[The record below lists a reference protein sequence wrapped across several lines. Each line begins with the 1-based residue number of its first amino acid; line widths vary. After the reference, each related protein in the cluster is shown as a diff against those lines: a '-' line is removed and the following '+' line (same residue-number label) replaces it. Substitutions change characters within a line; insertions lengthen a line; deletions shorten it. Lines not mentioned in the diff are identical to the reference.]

1 MGKFVVFTNENGMRF
16 HLRAGN
22 GETIATSEVY
32 TTMASCRSGMES
44 IRKCAPKPKLEDLL
58 AEKKTAVSNPKFQIF
73 LDKGGAYRFRLRA
86 RFVAAAYCKSSSHH
100 QKKNFSHKIVVKS
113 FFCPQS
119 YRIHTPC
126 QVHSGSFLERILL

>member
-1 MGKFVVFTNENGMRF
+1 MGKFVVFTSENGMRF

-44 IRKCAPKPKLEDLL
+44 IRKCAPKAKLEDLL
-58 AEKKTAVSNPKFQIF
+58 TEKKTAVSNPKFQIF

-86 RFVAAAYCKSSSHH
+86 RNGQVIASSQPYTSRDACLTGIDSVRV
-100 QKKNFSHKIVVKS
+100 NALDAIVE
-113 FFCPQS
+113 F
-119 YRIHTPC
+119 
-126 QVHSGSFLERILL
+126 EEE